1 MNTAE
6 VSEDPE
12 SRMIGGNCIT
22 MKVFRR
28 IIIISAIV
36 LLILAAVTAVSLI
49 LLRSRTDGIN
59 NDFSAIYTN
68 EKYSEPVYID
78 GVDVITQDVS
88 CGYAVIEMFAAWC
101 GKDITE
107 ESLYNEY
114 GRVVTS
120 TGQSF
125 CDEMNKQFPGYK
137 TDIHKYLK
145 NTELIDLVYSSLA
158 EGVPVPFE
166 WAAQYE
172 GEWTL
177 HYSLVIGADIPAD
190 RITVA
195 NPYGYIEEL
204 TVSEF
209 LSRTTYEA
217 YDNMPVFLK
226 LGFAFGIF
234 EKNTVFIVT
243 KD

>member
-1 MNTAE
+1 
-6 VSEDPE
+6 
-12 SRMIGGNCIT
+12 
-22 MKVFRR
+22 MKIFKR
-28 IIIISAIV
+28 IIIVSAIIV
-36 LLILAAVTAVSLI
+36 VILAAVIAVSLV
-49 LLRSRTDGIN
+49 LLQIRTNEIN
-59 NDFSAIYTN
+59 NDFSAVYTN

-78 GVDVITQDVS
+78 GVDVIKQDVS
-88 CGYAVIEMFAAWC
+88 CGYAVIEMFSSWC

-125 CDEMNKQFPGYK
+125 CDEMNKQFPDYK
-137 TDIHKYLK
+137 TSIHKYLK
-145 NTELIDLVYSSLA
+145 NTELIDLVYDSLSS
-158 EGVPVPFE
+158 GVPVPFE
-166 WAAQYE
+166 WAAKYE

-177 HYSLVIGADIPAD
+177 HYSLITGADIPAD

-195 NPYGYIEEL
+195 NPYGYTEEL

-217 YDNMPVFLK
+217 YENMPLFLR

-234 EKNTVFIVT
+234 EKNTVFTVAEG
-243 KD
+243 